1 MLKMSYYTAPNDL
14 DLLPLRL
21 SVALATDAV
30 VRELEFRDLIKRD
43 VSLVVTRGSAIRPAL
58 VTAYRSASTEGKIY
72 LESLISELDPTYL
85 DNMRAPRSRQGS
97 R

>member
-1 MLKMSYYTAPNDL
+1 MSYYTAPNDL

-43 VSLVVTRGSAIRPAL
+43 VSLVVTRRPAIRPAL
-58 VTAYRSASTEGKIY
+58 VAAYRSASAEGKIY
-72 LESLISELDPTYL
+72 LETLISELDPTYL
-85 DNMRAPRSRQGS
+85 DNMRARNSRQGS